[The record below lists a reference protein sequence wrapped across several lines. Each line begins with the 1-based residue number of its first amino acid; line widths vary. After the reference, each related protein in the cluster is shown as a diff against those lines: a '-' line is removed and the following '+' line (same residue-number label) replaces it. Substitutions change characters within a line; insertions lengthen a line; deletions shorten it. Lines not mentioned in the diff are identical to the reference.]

1 MIWAIASCMILIFCV
16 TFRYLRLVDRGR
28 TVIKISG
35 EAVALMRDPSASDLE
50 KERRTKRYS
59 LRLMG
64 LLLILL
70 GGGLTALIM
79 PLVFVWGLNALGFVD
94 QDEVLNLVVSV
105 PFILFASAVTVGVF
119 WWLERNN
126 RTER

>member
-1 MIWAIASCMILIFCV
+1 MILIFCV